1 MLVRSLEKHNPDLQ
15 KYANIILFILTVI
28 VNSIAGSTS
37 LIGGQNTATVS
48 NNNPTLIT
56 PAGYVFSIW
65 GIIYILLGAFVVY
78 QALPRERG
86 SDYHRKIGWLF
97 VLSSLINIAWIFV
110 WQFES
115 LILSV
120 VLIFA
125 LLLTLIAI
133 YLRLNIGK
141 SKIKTGE
148 RLAVHLPFSVYLGWI
163 TIASIADVAVT
174 LTAYNWN
181 GFGISPE
188 TWAIVVVAVALV
200 ITMLMLGIRKD
211 AAYGL
216 VVIWAL
222 VGIGVNHSSNQN
234 VVLLTE
240 ISSIILVIAVLVVT
254 FFTLLR
260 RKKVQVANTAKL
272 EKIFKNHNYTLHLRT

>member
-1 MLVRSLEKHNPDLQ
+1 MIWCVLLEKNNPDFL
-15 KYANIILFILTVI
+15 KYANIIFFILTVI
-28 VNSIAGSTS
+28 FNSIAGSTT
-37 LIGGQNTATVS
+37 LIGGRDTATVS
-48 NNNPTLIT
+48 NSNPTLIT

-65 GIIYILLGAFVVY
+65 GVIYILLGVFVVY
-78 QALPRERG
+78 QALPRERS
-86 SDYHRKIGWLF
+86 SDYHGKIGWLF

-133 YLRLNIGK
+133 YLRLNIGR
-141 SKIKTGE
+141 SKVKNSE

-174 LTAYNWN
+174 LTAYNWD

-188 TWAIVVVAVALV
+188 TWAIIVVAVALV

-211 AAYGL
+211 VAYAL

-222 VGIGVNHSSNQN
+222 VGIGVNHSGNQT

-240 ISSIILVIAVLVVT
+240 ISSVIVAVAILAAVAVT
-254 FFTLLR
+254 ISK
-260 RKKVQVANTAKL
+260 RK
-272 EKIFKNHNYTLHLRT
+272 

>member
-1 MLVRSLEKHNPDLQ
+1 LV
-15 KYANIILFILTVI
+15 
-28 VNSIAGSTS
+28 
-37 LIGGQNTATVS
+37 
-48 NNNPTLIT
+48 
-56 PAGYVFSIW
+56 
-65 GIIYILLGAFVVY
+65 
-78 QALPRERG
+78 
-86 SDYHRKIGWLF
+86 
-97 VLSSLINIAWIFV
+97 NIAWIFV

-133 YLRLNIGK
+133 YLRLNIGR
-141 SKIKTGE
+141 SKVKNSE

-174 LTAYNWN
+174 LTAYKWD

-188 TWAIVVVAVALV
+188 MWAIIVVAVALV
-200 ITMLMLGIRKD
+200 ITLLMLGLRRDI
-211 AAYGL
+211 AYAL

-222 VGIGVNHSSNQN
+222 VGIGVNHSNNQT

-240 ISSIILVIAVLVVT
+240 IGSIIVAIAVLAVIVIA
-254 FFTLLR
+254 LLR
-260 RKKVQVANTAKL
+260 RK
-272 EKIFKNHNYTLHLRT
+272 

>member
-1 MLVRSLEKHNPDLQ
+1 MVGLMQ
-15 KYANIILFILTVI
+15 KNTSTALRYANILFFILTII
-28 VNSIAGSTS
+28 VNSIAGSTT
-37 LIGGQNTATVS
+37 LIGGRDTATVS

-86 SDYHRKIGWLF
+86 REYHGKIGWLF

-125 LLLTLIAI
+125 LLLSLIAI
-133 YLRLNIGK
+133 YLRLNIGR
-141 SKIKTGE
+141 SKVRTSE

-174 LTAYNWN
+174 LVAYNWD

-188 TWAIVVVAVALV
+188 IWAIIVVAIALV
-200 ITMLMLGIRKD
+200 ITMLMLGTRKD
-211 AAYGL
+211 VAYAL

-222 VGIGVNHSSNQN
+222 VGIGVNQTNAN
-234 VVLLTE
+234 VVLTTQ
-240 ISSIILVIAVLVVT
+240 IGAIILAVATLAIVALLVVK
-254 FFTLLR
+254 R
-260 RKKVQVANTAKL
+260 GK
-272 EKIFKNHNYTLHLRT
+272 

>member
-1 MLVRSLEKHNPDLQ
+1 MQ
-15 KYANIILFILTVI
+15 KNASATWRYMNILLFVLTVI
-28 VNSIAGSTS
+28 VNSIAGSTT
-37 LIGGQNTATVS
+37 LIGGKDTATVS

-65 GIIYILLGAFVVY
+65 GVIYILLGAFVVY
-78 QALPRERG
+78 QALPREKG
-86 SDYHRKIGWLF
+86 SSYQGKIGWLF

-115 LILSV
+115 FI
-120 VLIFA
+120 LIFA
-125 LLLTLIAI
+125 LLLSLIAI
-133 YLRLNIGK
+133 YLRLNIGRERVK
-141 SKIKTGE
+141 PGE
-148 RLAVHLPFSVYLGWI
+148 RIAVHLPFSVYLGWI

-174 LTAYNWN
+174 LTAFGWD

-188 TWAIVVVAVALV
+188 IWAIVVVAVALV

-211 AAYGL
+211 VAYAL

-222 VGIGVNHSSNQN
+222 VGIGVNHSSNVN

-240 ISSIILVIAVLVVT
+240 ISSILVAIGIL
-254 FFTLLR
+254 FTLALTWLR
-260 RKKVQVANTAKL
+260 RK
-272 EKIFKNHNYTLHLRT
+272 

>member
-1 MLVRSLEKHNPDLQ
+1 LDKNNSALLR
-15 KYANIILFILTVI
+15 YANIILFTITVI
-28 VNSIAGSTS
+28 VNSIAGSTT
-37 LIGGQNTATVS
+37 LIGGRNTATIS

-65 GIIYILLGAFVVY
+65 GVIYILLGAFVVY
-78 QALPRERG
+78 QALPRERS
-86 SDYHRKIGWLF
+86 SDYHRKISWLF

-120 VLIFA
+120 ALIFA

-141 SKIKTGE
+141 SKVKTSE

-188 TWAIVVVAVALV
+188 TWAIIVVAVALV
-200 ITMLMLGIRKD
+200 ITMLMLGTRKD
-211 AAYGL
+211 VAYAL

-222 VGIGVNHSSNQN
+222 IGIGVNHSSNQT
-234 VVLLTE
+234 VVLLIE
-240 ISSIILVIAVLVVT
+240 ISSIIVGVALLAVVFV
-254 FFTLLR
+254 TLLR
-260 RKKVQVANTAKL
+260 GKK
-272 EKIFKNHNYTLHLRT
+272 

>member
-1 MLVRSLEKHNPDLQ
+1 MVGFMQ
-15 KYANIILFILTVI
+15 KNTSSILIYANILLFILTVAI
-28 VNSIAGSTS
+28 NSIAGSTT
-37 LIGGQNTATVS
+37 LIGGQDTAAVS

-65 GIIYILLGAFVVY
+65 GVIYILLGVFVVY
-78 QALPRERG
+78 QALPRERS
-86 SDYHRKIGWLF
+86 SDYHGKISWLF
-97 VLSSLINIAWIFV
+97 VFSSLINIAWIFV

-133 YLRLNIGK
+133 YLRLDIGR
-141 SKIKTGE
+141 SKVKASE

-174 LTAYNWN
+174 LTAYNWD
-181 GFGISPE
+181 GFGIGPE
-188 TWAIVVVAVALV
+188 VWAIIVVAVALA

-211 AAYGL
+211 VAYAL

-222 VGIGVNHSSNQN
+222 VGIGVNHSGNPT
-234 VVLLTE
+234 VVLLTQ
-240 ISSIILVIAVLVVT
+240 ISSILVGIAVLVVVAI
-254 FFTLLR
+254 TLLR
-260 RKKVQVANTAKL
+260 RK
-272 EKIFKNHNYTLHLRT
+272 

>member
-1 MLVRSLEKHNPDLQ
+1 MVVLMQ
-15 KYANIILFILTVI
+15 KNTSATLRYTNILLFVLTII
-28 VNSIAGSTS
+28 VNSIAGSTT
-37 LIGGQNTATVS
+37 LIGGRDTATVS

-86 SDYHRKIGWLF
+86 SDYHRKISWLF

-125 LLLTLIAI
+125 LLLSLIAI
-133 YLRLNIGK
+133 YLRLNIGR
-141 SKIKTGE
+141 SKVRTSEK
-148 RLAVHLPFSVYLGWI
+148 LAVHLPFSVYLGWI
-163 TIASIADVAVT
+163 TIASIADVAIT

-188 TWAIVVVAVALV
+188 TWAIIVVAVALV

-211 AAYGL
+211 VAYAL

-222 VGIGVNHSSNQN
+222 VGIGVNQTNPN
-234 VVLLTE
+234 VVLTTQ
-240 ISSIILVIAVLVVT
+240 IGAIILAVATLAIVVLLV
-254 FFTLLR
+254 LKR
-260 RKKVQVANTAKL
+260 GK
-272 EKIFKNHNYTLHLRT
+272 

>member
-1 MLVRSLEKHNPDLQ
+1 LEKDNSGILR
-15 KYANIILFILTVI
+15 YANILFFILTVI
-28 VNSIAGSTS
+28 VNSIAGSTT
-37 LIGGQNTATVS
+37 LIGGRDTATVS

-65 GIIYILLGAFVVY
+65 GVIYILLGVFVVY
-78 QALPRERG
+78 QALPRERS
-86 SDYHRKIGWLF
+86 SDYHKEIGWLF
-97 VLSSLINIAWIFV
+97 ALSSLINIAWIFV

-125 LLLTLIAI
+125 LLFTLIAI
-133 YLRLNIGK
+133 YLRLNIGR
-141 SKIKTGE
+141 SKVKNSE
-148 RLAVHLPFSVYLGWI
+148 RLAVHLSFSVYLGWI

-174 LTAYNWN
+174 LTAYKWD

-188 TWAIVVVAVALV
+188 TWAIIVVAVALV
-200 ITMLMLGIRKD
+200 ITLLMLGLRRDI
-211 AAYGL
+211 AYAL

-222 VGIGVNHSSNQN
+222 VGIDVNHSNNQT

-240 ISSIILVIAVLVVT
+240 IGSIIVAIAVLAVIVIA
-254 FFTLLR
+254 LLR
-260 RKKVQVANTAKL
+260 RK
-272 EKIFKNHNYTLHLRT
+272 

>member
-1 MLVRSLEKHNPDLQ
+1 MQ
-15 KYANIILFILTVI
+15 KNTNSINRYTNILLFILTVA
-28 VNSIAGSTS
+28 VNSIAGSTT
-37 LIGGQNTATVS
+37 LIGGRDTATIS

-65 GIIYILLGAFVVY
+65 GVIYILLGVFVVY
-78 QALPRERG
+78 QALPRERS
-86 SDYHRKIGWLF
+86 SDYHGKIGWLF
-97 VLSSLINIAWIFV
+97 VLSSIINIAWIFV

-133 YLRLNIGK
+133 YLRLDIGR
-141 SKIKTGE
+141 SKVKTSE
-148 RLAVHLPFSVYLGWI
+148 KLAVHLPFSVYLGWI

-174 LTAYNWN
+174 LTAYKWD
-181 GFGISPE
+181 GLGISPE
-188 TWAIVVVAVALV
+188 VWAIIIIAVALV

-211 AAYGL
+211 IAYAL

-222 VGIGVNHSSNQN
+222 VGIGVNHSGNQT
-234 VVLLTE
+234 VVLLAE
-240 ISSIILVIAVLVVT
+240 IGSVIIAVAILAVIAL
-254 FFTLLR
+254 FLLK
-260 RKKVQVANTAKL
+260 RK
-272 EKIFKNHNYTLHLRT
+272 